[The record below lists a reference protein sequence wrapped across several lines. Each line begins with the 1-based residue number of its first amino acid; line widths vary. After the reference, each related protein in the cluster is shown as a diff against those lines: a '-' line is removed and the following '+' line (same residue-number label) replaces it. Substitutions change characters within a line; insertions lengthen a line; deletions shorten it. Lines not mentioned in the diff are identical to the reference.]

1 MKTILACLFVLVFA
15 GQAWALS
22 LRWDAVT
29 TDSTGTPLGA
39 GLQVT
44 QYRIYKCN
52 TPTASCLKST
62 ATLLGTVN
70 APITTFNIDAQT
82 FPASFFVTAVNIVQE
97 SPESGTVKVVPPDR
111 PKNEGLQTP

>member
-1 MKTILACLFVLVFA
+1 MKALLGCLFVVLVFA
-15 GQAWALS
+15 RPVWALS

-29 TDSTGTPLGA
+29 TDSTGAPLGA

-52 TPTASCLKST
+52 TPASSCLKAS

-70 APITTFNIDAQT
+70 APNTTFNIDAQT
-82 FPASFFVTAVNIVQE
+82 FPASFFVTALDMVQE
-97 SPESGTVKVVPPDR
+97 SPESGTVKVV
-111 PKNEGLQTP
+111 TP

>member
-1 MKTILACLFVLVFA
+1 MKTLIVILALLLAAPVH
-15 GQAWALS
+15 ALS
-22 LRWDAVT
+22 LKWDAVT
-29 TDSTGTPLGA
+29 TDSTGAPLGA
-39 GLQVT
+39 GLAVT

-52 TPTASCLKST
+52 TPSTSCLKAT
-62 ATLLGTVN
+62 ATLLGSVN
-70 APITTFNIDAQT
+70 APNTTFNIDAQS